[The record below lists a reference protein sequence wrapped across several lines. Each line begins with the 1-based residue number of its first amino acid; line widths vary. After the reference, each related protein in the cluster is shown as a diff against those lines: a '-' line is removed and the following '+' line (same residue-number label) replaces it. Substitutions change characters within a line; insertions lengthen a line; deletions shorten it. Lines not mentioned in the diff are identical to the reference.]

1 MSTKVGELLQEA
13 EKYSSEGEWEQA
25 ISACERALNYCKY
38 ELMVKKPTEGTPKKH
53 LMLGEELEQ
62 QGEREIAIACYRKAI
77 ELNPRLVKAYQNLGR
92 VLKQEKKW
100 EEAVFYLEKVIEIQA
115 EKAQSSEKT
124 GEGSFEEY
132 KQKGNVL
139 AEEGKTEAAITFYKK
154 ALSLQPEAAEVHSN
168 IGSLYAK
175 NEKWGEAIAWYQKA
189 IKLNPNFA
197 GAYRNLTRVFNK
209 IGQEKAATEC
219 WYKALILEPNWGNEQ
234 EYVNLGGR
242 FKEQGRLDI
251 AKDCY
256 QRALKLKPNF
266 APAYLGIG
274 EIAAIQEKW
283 EEVIGC
289 YQMVIKLQPRNWQGY
304 IELGKA
310 LEKVEK
316 IEEAV
321 KVLERGIELK
331 PEAEEGYY
339 QLGIILAR
347 QGKDEKAIEYLS
359 KVTQLNPK
367 SARGYYHLAKILRKQ
382 SRYNEAIDGYLK
394 TLELEPEFQLAYID
408 LQYTRIES
416 GEQLEKII
424 AFYRKVI
431 QEKDLP
437 IAWGNL
443 GDALTEQGKIEE
455 AIKCYRTS
463 SYKQTVAT
471 NPELAKIEWKEEK
484 KLAPDF
490 IIIGGGK
497 CGTTSLYQ
505 YLGNHPR
512 VLLPHK
518 KELNFFTKN
527 FQYGVNWYLAQ
538 FPTITDRP
546 KFLTGEASTSYL
558 DLPMATQRIFKLFPE
573 IKLIVLLRNPVD
585 RAVSWHYQVRNLGI
599 EQKPIATAIG
609 EEMEFIE
616 KLSESELM
624 KMGRKP
630 PNNLLGGL
638 YVYKL
643 RRWLKLFK
651 REQLL
656 ILQSEELYDKPEQV
670 MEQVFKFLGI
680 QPHQGI
686 EYTKYNKG
694 DYPEIS
700 QELRQKLS
708 EYFRPYN
715 QKLEEE
721 LGLKFNWE

>member
-1 MSTKVGELLQEA
+1 MSTKAIELLQQA
-13 EKYSSEGEWEQA
+13 EKYSSEEEWEQA

-38 ELMVKKPTEGTPKKH
+38 ELMLKKTTEGTPKKY
-53 LMLGEELEQ
+53 LTLGEELEH
-62 QGEREIAIACYRKAI
+62 QGERATAIACYRKAI
-77 ELNPRLVKAYQNLGR
+77 ELNPKLVKAYQNLGR
-92 VLKQEKKW
+92 VLKQDKNW
-100 EEAVFYLEKVIEIQA
+100 EEAVYYLEKALAIQT
-115 EKAQSSEKT
+115 EKAQTSEKT
-124 GEGSFEEY
+124 GERSFEEY
-132 KQKGNVL
+132 KQQGNIL
-139 AEEGKTEAAITFYKK
+139 AEQGKAEAAITFYKK
-154 ALSLQPEAAEVHSN
+154 ALSVQPDAADVHSN

-175 NEKWGEAIAWYQKA
+175 NQKWGEAIEWYQKA
-189 IKLNPNFA
+189 LKLNPNFA
-197 GAYRNLTRVFNK
+197 GAYRNLTRVLSK
-209 IGQEKAATEC
+209 TGQEKAAAEC
-219 WYKALILEPNWGNEQ
+219 WYKALTLEPNWANEQ
-234 EYVNLGGR
+234 EYINLGDR
-242 FKEQGRLDI
+242 FKEHLRLDL

-256 QRALKLKPNF
+256 ERSLKVKPNF
-266 APAYLGIG
+266 APAYQGMAEL
-274 EIAAIQEKW
+274 AAKQEKW
-283 EEVIGC
+283 EEAIGY
-289 YQMVIKLQPRNWQGY
+289 YQTLIKLQPENWQAY

-310 LEKVEK
+310 LEKREK

-321 KVLERGIELK
+321 TVLERAITLNSQ
-331 PEAEEGYY
+331 AEESYY
-339 QLGIILAR
+339 QLGIILAG
-347 QGKDEKAIEYLS
+347 QGKDEQAIEYLT

-367 SARGYYHLAKILRKQ
+367 AARGYYQLAKVLRKK
-382 SRYNEAIDGYLK
+382 SRYNEAIDCYLK

-416 GEQLEKII
+416 DVQLEKII
-424 AFYRKVI
+424 SFYRQVI
-431 QEKDLP
+431 KEKDLP

-471 NPELAKIEWKEEK
+471 NPHLAKIQWKEK
-484 KLAPDF
+484 KELPPDF

-512 VLLPHK
+512 MLLPHK

-538 FPTITDRP
+538 FPAITDRP

-558 DLPMATQRIFKLFPE
+558 DLPMAAKRIFQLFPE
-573 IKLIVLLRNPVD
+573 IKLIVLLRNPRE

-599 EQKPIATAIG
+599 EQKPLATAIA

-616 KLSESELM
+616 ELSESELM

-630 PNNLLGGL
+630 PNNLLGSL
-638 YVYKL
+638 YIYKL

-656 ILQSEELYDKPEQV
+656 ILQSEELYNNPAQV
-670 MEQVFKFLGI
+670 MEQVFNFLGM
-680 QPHQGI
+680 QPHQEI
-686 EYTKYNKG
+686 EYTKYNTG

-700 QELRQKLS
+700 EELKQKLS

-721 LGLKFNWE
+721 IGVKFNWD